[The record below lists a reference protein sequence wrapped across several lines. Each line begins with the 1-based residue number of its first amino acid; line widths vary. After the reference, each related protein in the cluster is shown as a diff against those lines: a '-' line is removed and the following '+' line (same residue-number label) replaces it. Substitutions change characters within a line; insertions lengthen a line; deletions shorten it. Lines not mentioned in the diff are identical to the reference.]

1 MKTFDN
7 KSSLFH
13 PNSVQAGFTLVEI
26 MVGLAIGMLATMVI
40 MQVFSV
46 FESQKRTTTGAS
58 DAVTNGNISFYKIGR
73 DIQAAGYALTPLG
86 PNYSPLKCNAITV
99 DPLISNAAALGVV
112 TDIAPI
118 SILDGVSDTITI
130 RYGSTDL
137 GAVPTMIN
145 SLAGPVATL
154 KSTLGCKTGDYTLAM
169 SVNGCGI
176 SKAKDVSPSTSSTAA
191 SSAVKGTVTLYDAS
205 TAVGGGSLSCL
216 GPLWHEVT
224 YSVNTAKS
232 QLLRQDTA
240 FETKAGPSVADIVNI
255 QAQYGVS
262 IAAGVNQVSQWVDPT
277 GMWAQGAMSV
287 ANRNRIQ
294 AVRFAVVARNA
305 KMDVGYVTKACTTAK
320 GVLNKGPC
328 AWDDTNVDP
337 APLIDLSINYP
348 NWQQYSY
355 RVFETV
361 IPLRNVV
368 WAATTLVSP

>member
-1 MKTFDN
+1 
-7 KSSLFH
+7 
-13 PNSVQAGFTLVEI
+13 
-26 MVGLAIGMLATMVI
+26 
-40 MQVFSV
+40 
-46 FESQKRTTTGAS
+46 
-58 DAVTNGNISFYKIGR
+58 
-73 DIQAAGYALTPLG
+73 LTPLG
-86 PNYSPLKCNAITV
+86 PDYSPLRCIAITV

-137 GAVPTMIN
+137 GGVPTKIE
-145 SLAGPVATL
+145 SLTGPDAKL
-154 KSTLGCKTGDYTLAM
+154 KSTLGCVKGDYTLAM
-169 SVNGCGI
+169 SANSCGI
-176 SKAKDVSPSTSSTAA
+176 SKVTKVIDSA
-191 SSAVKGTVTLYDAS
+191 SSAVKGTVSLNDPS
-205 TAVGGGSLSCL
+205 TAVNQGTLSCL
-216 GPLWHEVT
+216 GSLWHEVT

-232 QLLRQDTA
+232 LLLRQDTA
-240 FETKAGPSVADIVNI
+240 FETAAGPSVADIVNI

-305 KMDVGYVTKACTTAK
+305 KMEVGYASKTCTTAK

-328 AWDDTNVDP
+328 AWDDTNVGP